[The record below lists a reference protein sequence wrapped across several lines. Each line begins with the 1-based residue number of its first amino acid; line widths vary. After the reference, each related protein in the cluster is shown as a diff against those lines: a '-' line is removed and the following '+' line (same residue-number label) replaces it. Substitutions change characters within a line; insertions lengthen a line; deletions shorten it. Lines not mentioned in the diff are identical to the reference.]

1 MSDKEQ
7 TNDLLKEFEP
17 LSLELLDDHIQQLIH
32 SAKSVFNELARLIKS
47 ITLYGADHQSS
58 LNFRA
63 RFFEVMTEALARGDD
78 LVIEVQTYALVIAD
92 QIIYEDP
99 KVDGN
104 FIYRFYTDGIR
115 ELRFKRG
122 IRSEEVDGLL
132 NIFLLDWSV
141 PSLFEDDAVTM
152 IWAQNFEHIQYS
164 VATQYNEDTQEA
176 DEYSFNFTEELNRL
190 SDYCHT
196 AQSYARPASVKL
208 SLSTERTKHLEHLK
222 SMNKREL
229 LEKLI
234 SLSHETQSQRLQVAG
249 QDRFVQLL
257 DKLAQL
263 FAQEAEVSD
272 LERLMRQAMFVA
284 TPKQLEKLIEC
295 WAVPV
300 FMQQVMSPLK
310 SSDHPQA
317 LSALACVQLL
327 GTAATSHIARA
338 LGEVAEVHLDAL
350 NQMIVPYLDQHPIE
364 LCRVVRTAD
373 FLHNKR
379 LIPLLYSSSSDEL
392 CLQVFQTGWK
402 HQDQGVR
409 YEVLLSLPERLY
421 GSSLLVKA
429 LIEGLKDTYSKIRT
443 LSSYRLSKLKD
454 AGSISALKQHLETD
468 TKGLVMVDLRKL
480 FAALALMG
488 ESSQYFVDSWSQYS
502 GGLSLSKFSSKGRD
516 EGHCILIAI
525 ALSVEANQYR
535 AILEKASSRKLG
547 GASFAEASQWGITYL
562 DSNESTQDQ
571 MIYELFFRNQLSLPK
586 GRQR

>member
-1 MSDKEQ
+1 MSENEQ
-7 TNDLLKEFEP
+7 ANDLLKEFEP
-17 LSLELLDDHIQQLIH
+17 LSLELLDDHVQRLIH
-32 SAKSVFNELARLIKS
+32 SAKNVFNELVRLIKS

-63 RFFEVMTEALARGDD
+63 RFFEVMTEALAKGDD
-78 LVIEVQTYALVIAD
+78 LVIEVQTYALVISD
-92 QIIYEDP
+92 QVIYEDS
-99 KVDGN
+99 KVEGN

-115 ELRFKRG
+115 ELRFKQG
-122 IRSEEVDGLL
+122 IRSEEVDQLL
-132 NIFLLDWSV
+132 NIFLLDWTA

-152 IWAQNFEHIQYS
+152 MWSQKFEHITYA

-176 DEYSFNFTEELNRL
+176 DEYLFNFTDELNRL

-196 AQSYARPASVKL
+196 AQSYVRPAPIKL
-208 SLSTERTKHLEHLK
+208 SLAAEQSQNLEHLK
-222 SMNKREL
+222 KMNKREL

-263 FAQEAEVSD
+263 FAQEAEVGD
-272 LERLMRQAMFVA
+272 LERLMRQAMFIA
-284 TPKQLEKLIEC
+284 TPKQLEQLVSC

-300 FMQQVMSPLK
+300 FMQQVMFPLK

-317 LSALACVQLL
+317 ISALACVKLL
-327 GTAATSHIARA
+327 GSAATPHIARA
-338 LGEVAEVHLDAL
+338 LGEVAEAHIEVL
-350 NQMIVPYLDQHPIE
+350 NQLILPFIEQHPIE

-379 LIPLLYSSSSDEL
+379 LIPLLYSSQSDEL

-421 GSSLLVKA
+421 NSHILTKA
-429 LIEGLKDTYSKIRT
+429 LIEGLQDSYSKIRT
-443 LSSYRLSKLKD
+443 LSSFRLSKLKD
-454 AGSISALKQHLETD
+454 SESRATLKQYLD
-468 TKGLVMVDLRKL
+468 AGVKDLALIDLRKL

-488 ESSQYFVDSWSQYS
+488 EASAYFAEYWSQHSS
-502 GGLSLSKFSSKGRD
+502 GISFSAFSGKGRD
-516 EGHCILIAI
+516 EGHCALIAL
-525 ALSVEANQYR
+525 ALSSQATEYR
-535 AILEKASSRKLG
+535 AVLEKATNRKLG
-547 GASFAEASQWGITYL
+547 GASFIEAAQWGLAYL
-562 DSNESTQDQ
+562 ESNQGAQDQ